1 MSFFSFILIIAFT
14 ITGSLSSAGGL
25 MTPLPSTGGELC
37 NKWYNGKLAGFQFWG
52 RKASD
57 DEIIE
62 CVGKVGV
69 NFSDLYGNK
78 PFDHAV
84 AYPHV
89 TVSRLALLRSLGA
102 NVDFSNL
109 ISAAAGSSKP
119 EVIFYLLAEGVD
131 VNSQKKQN
139 DALNA
144 LIRNRFDLWKNEEL
158 RVALGGP
165 KSLNQSE
172 ALGGPESIEQ
182 SESNDGRFAYP
193 VNGKI
198 FREYVENKTDG
209 IDISAPEGSVVFAA
223 ETGVVAGI
231 TADPLGVP
239 IIVLKHEEKLLTVY
253 SGLGSITVKEREQV
267 FRGQVIGKV
276 GPGNPSFLHFQVRKG
291 FKVLDPMDFLEP
303 EKITKNDRLE
313 WVCDGKNYTII
324 NTGDGWVLL
333 NDPLVEVF
341 TTYDGFWLENNEAK
355 TQKALRTTETG
366 EDVLEFYEQIDEYKV
381 QRTESYDCVFMRN

>member
-1 MSFFSFILIIAFT
+1 M
-14 ITGSLSSAGGL
+14 GSLSSAGGL

-57 DEIIE
+57 DEVIE

-182 SESNDGRFAYP
+182 SESNDGRFAHP

-198 FREYVENKTDG
+198 TREYIKNETEGV
-209 IDISAPEGSVVFAA
+209 DISAPEGSPVFAA
-223 ETGVVAGI
+223 ETGTVGAI
-231 TADPLGVP
+231 TAENQDPS
-239 IIVLKHEEKLLTVY
+239 IIVLRHEGNLLTVY
-253 SGLGSITVKEREQV
+253 GGLGAIIVKEREQV
-267 FRGQVIGKV
+267 FRGQVIGTV

-291 FKVLDPMDFLEP
+291 FKVLDPQEFL
-303 EKITKNDRLE
+303 K
-313 WVCDGKNYTII
+313 
-324 NTGDGWVLL
+324 
-333 NDPLVEVF
+333 
-341 TTYDGFWLENNEAK
+341 
-355 TQKALRTTETG
+355 
-366 EDVLEFYEQIDEYKV
+366 
-381 QRTESYDCVFMRN
+381 

>member
-1 MSFFSFILIIAFT
+1 MISFFRFILIIAFT

-57 DEIIE
+57 DEVIE

-84 AYPHV
+84 AYSHV

-109 ISAAAGSSKP
+109 ISAAGGSSKP
-119 EVIFYLLAEGVD
+119 EVIFYLLAEGAD
-131 VNSQKKQN
+131 ISSQKKQN

-165 KSLNQSE
+165 KSIDQSV
-172 ALGGPESIEQ
+172 G
-182 SESNDGRFAYP
+182 NDGRFAHP

-198 FREYVENKTDG
+198 TREYIKNETEGV
-209 IDISAPEGSVVFAA
+209 DISAPEGSPVFAA
-223 ETGVVAGI
+223 ETGTVAAI
-231 TADPLGVP
+231 TAENQDSS
-239 IIVLKHEEKLLTVY
+239 IIILRHEEKLLTVY
-253 SGLGSITVKEREQV
+253 GGLGAIIVKEREQV
-267 FRGQVIGKV
+267 FRGQVIGTV

-291 FKVLDPMDFLEP
+291 FKVLDPQEFL
-303 EKITKNDRLE
+303 K
-313 WVCDGKNYTII
+313 
-324 NTGDGWVLL
+324 
-333 NDPLVEVF
+333 
-341 TTYDGFWLENNEAK
+341 
-355 TQKALRTTETG
+355 
-366 EDVLEFYEQIDEYKV
+366 
-381 QRTESYDCVFMRN
+381 